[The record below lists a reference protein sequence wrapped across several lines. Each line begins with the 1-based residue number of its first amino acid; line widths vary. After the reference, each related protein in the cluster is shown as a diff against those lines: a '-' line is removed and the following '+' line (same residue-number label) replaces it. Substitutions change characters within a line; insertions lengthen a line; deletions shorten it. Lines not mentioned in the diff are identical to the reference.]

1 MKKIELLKQPGYIY
15 DLFSLFVSYYNRAEA
30 NYGGGADEGRGE
42 KRQFFPAVRRLPGGA
57 SALLLDQGKERL
69 LYHRKFF
76 RPV

>member
-42 KRQFFPAVRRLPGGA
+42 KRQFFPAVRRWR
-57 SALLLDQGKERL
+57 RL
-69 LYHRKFF
+69 CWTAVRLRKCSHEPNK
-76 RPV
+76 RGM